1 MRHTLLVPV
10 NLGYEGVLTMKEIMA
25 FIRLNKVNDTRDA
38 LARAGLP
45 SFTCSK
51 GVGRG
56 KKPLASIA
64 RQVILDNSG
73 EVPAN
78 EMGES
83 LVESIRLVP
92 RRCFS
97 LVVDDE
103 IVPVAIK
110 TIIEVNQTG
119 NPGDGKI
126 FVLPIGL
133 GYNIRTGETQD
144 REFHE

>member
-1 MRHTLLVPV
+1 
-10 NLGYEGVLTMKEIMA
+10 MKEIMA
-25 FIRLNKVNDTRDA
+25 FIRLNKVNDTKHA
-38 LARAGLP
+38 LALAGLP

-64 RQVILDNSG
+64 TQVILENEGAVPSNEIG
-73 EVPAN
+73 ETLA
-78 EMGES
+78 
-83 LVESIRLVP
+83 ESIRLVP

-103 IVPVAIK
+103 IVPVAVK
-110 TIIEVNQTG
+110 TIIEINQTG

-126 FVLPIGL
+126 FVLPIGH
-133 GYNIRTGETQD
+133 GYNIRTGEIQD
-144 REFHE
+144 REFYE

>member
-1 MRHTLLVPV
+1 MTIRMPWPEPDYHLLLVQKE
-10 NLGYEGVLTMKEIMA
+10 LGVV
-25 FIRLNKVNDTRDA
+25 R
-38 LARAGLP
+38 
-45 SFTCSK
+45 
-51 GVGRG
+51 
-56 KKPLASIA
+56 KPLASIA

-110 TIIEVNQTG
+110 TIIEVNQ
-119 NPGDGKI
+119 N
-126 FVLPIGL
+126 
-133 GYNIRTGETQD
+133 R
-144 REFHE
+144 

>member
-1 MRHTLLVPV
+1 
-10 NLGYEGVLTMKEIMA
+10 MKEIMA
-25 FIRLNKVNDTRDA
+25 FIRINKVNDTREA
-38 LARAGLP
+38 LALAGLP

-56 KKPLASIA
+56 KKPLASLATQI
-64 RQVILDNSG
+64 ILDNAG

-78 EMGES
+78 DIGAS
-83 LVESIRLVP
+83 IVESIRLVP

-110 TIIEVNQTG
+110 AIIDVNQTG

-126 FVLPIGL
+126 FVLPIGT
-133 GYNIRTGETQD
+133 GYNIRTGAQQD
-144 REFHE
+144 NEFYE

>member
-1 MRHTLLVPV
+1 
-10 NLGYEGVLTMKEIMA
+10 MKEIMA
-25 FIRLNKVNDTRDA
+25 FIRLNKVNETRDA
-38 LARAGLP
+38 LALAGLP

-64 RQVILDNSG
+64 TQVILDNDG
-73 EVPAN
+73 EVPTN
-78 EMGES
+78 EIGES
-83 LVESIRLVP
+83 LSESIRLVP

-103 IVPVAIK
+103 IVPVAVK

-133 GYNIRTGETQD
+133 GFNIRTGKDQD